1 MLKVY
6 FIRHGETEWNAC
18 GRIQGMTDVEL
29 NAKGLAQAQVLAER
43 LSEEDDIVALYSS
56 PLRRAYTTGEII
68 GRRLGLAPIT
78 DRRLVERD
86 MGLVEGMTGD
96 EVRERFPEIHF
107 AWKEGNKRVPFP
119 GEERREDFQRR
130 LREFLDDIQTR
141 HIDHKVAVV
150 THGGAMGM
158 IMATVMH
165 LDLDRRFPFWF
176 ENASFSVVEFGGP
189 VPRVLSLNDT
199 CHLRD
204 GLPHPDE
211 QEEFLFDAKSSGSE
225 GDVQRESVAL

>member
-1 MLKVY
+1 ML
-6 FIRHGETEWNAC
+6 
-18 GRIQGMTDVEL
+18 
-29 NAKGLAQAQVLAER
+29 AKR
-43 LSEEDDIVALYSS
+43 LSEEKDIVALYTS
-56 PLRRAYTTGEII
+56 PLRRAHTTGEII
-68 GRRLGLAPIT
+68 GRRLGLTPVT

-96 EVRERFPEIHF
+96 EVQERFPEIHL

-119 GEERREDFQRR
+119 GEEKREDFQRR
-130 LREFLDDIQTR
+130 LRGFLEDIRTSYL
-141 HIDHKVAVV
+141 DHKVAVV

-165 LDLDRRFPFWF
+165 LDLERRFPFWF

-189 VPRVLSLNDT
+189 VPRILALNDT
-199 CHLRD
+199 CHLRN

-211 QEEFLFDAKSSGSE
+211 KEEFLFDAKSSSSE
-225 GDVQRESVAL
+225 GDARRQSIAL